1 MTSMRR
7 NGLLVLLLA
16 VAVGAS
22 GCSTASKIGQLNPFH
37 KSDAGPAEKASE
49 GQRVSIVAFDEK
61 IEPAEGL
68 KGADFFLPD
77 PKPITEWALPGG
89 TPEQSLENVAAGG
102 GLNVAWRKPFGQKT
116 TRSFHITAPPV
127 AVNGKIYV
135 MDGEATV
142 SAHDATSGNQV
153 WKVDL
158 RPKNKRD
165 KEAFGGGIAIADGK
179 LYVASGYRFV
189 AALNADTG
197 ALLWRKPTEEPIHAA
212 PTVVGGRMFVVA
224 IDNTLLTFD
233 AATGAEGWTYQAL
246 SESARILAASSPAV
260 SGDTVVA
267 SFGSGELVALRTT
280 NGNDLWNEALS
291 RASRTNALSEIRDI
305 PGRPVIY
312 QGDVFAVSHSG
323 VFAATDMRTGQARW
337 SLPVTG
343 VSSPWAAGDVVYVI
357 DKLGKVYCVS
367 RETGQV
373 YWIHDLGAGRAKI
386 KKSLISVPS
395 FGKKSAKQPK
405 NVIRPLW
412 SSPILANG
420 KLITASDSGELVA
433 MNAKTGAEEKSVKLG
448 QPVLIGPIALNGT
461 LYVVTDQAQL
471 IALR

>member
-37 KSDAGPAEKASE
+37 KSDAGPSEKASE

-102 GLNVAWRKPFGQKT
+102 GLTVAWRKPFGQKT
-116 TRSFHITAPPV
+116 TRSFHITAPPI
-127 AVNGKIYV
+127 AVNGKIFV
-135 MDGEATV
+135 MDGQATV
-142 SAHDATSGNQV
+142 SAHDATSGAQV

-189 AALNADTG
+189 AALNAETG
-197 ALLWRKPTEEPIHAA
+197 ALIWRKPTEEPIHAA

-246 SESARILAASSPAV
+246 SESARILGASSPAV

-373 YWIHDLGAGRAKI
+373 YWIHDLGVGRAKI
-386 KKSLISVPS
+386 KKSLISVPT
-395 FGKKSAKQPK
+395 FGKKSAKLPK